1 MPDGAPTWVE
11 GQIAP
16 LVGAVSMDMLEID
29 ITDIPAAGLGSLVE
43 LWGKNLPVNRV
54 AAACGTIGYE
64 LICALARRVPLCI
77 RH

>member
-1 MPDGAPTWVE
+1 
-11 GQIAP
+11 
-16 LVGAVSMDMLEID
+16 MDS
-29 ITDIPAAGLGSLVE
+29 TDIPAAGLGSLVE